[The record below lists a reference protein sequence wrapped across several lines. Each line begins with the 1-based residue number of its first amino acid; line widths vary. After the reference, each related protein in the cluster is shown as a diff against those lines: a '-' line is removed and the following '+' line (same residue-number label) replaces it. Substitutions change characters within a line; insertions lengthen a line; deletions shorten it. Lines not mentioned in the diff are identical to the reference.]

1 MNTPSASSLFANT
14 DSHTNT
20 THTFINPCLWFVDC
34 DGYRVICYRQE
45 ILYRVALLD
54 SLHLALVAVT
64 LRQSGLATQA
74 DIAAA
79 FGHAVATQRRWETR
93 YRQHGSAGLQPN
105 TPTGRHAKLPRS
117 QRAFVERWF
126 QQGVSNR
133 EMAKRLAV
141 GEATIRRVL
150 QQAGLHRQTTP
161 IAGLPFDD
169 DPTLVVPPTTPVPAS
184 RATPTLATSAG
195 VPPLTFQ
202 PAATLSNPGVA
213 ATACDREPATQAA
226 VPLPASNT
234 PATLFTLDSDPT
246 DRSLDRALARQG
258 LLDDAAPLFGDHAAL
273 ARAGVLLVVPVL
285 QAHGGLE
292 VFNRLYASLG
302 PAFYG
307 LRTTIV
313 SLILLALLRI
323 KRPENLKE
331 YAPQPL
337 GCLLGLDRMA
347 EVKTLRRKLTLLAE
361 RCV

>member
-1 MNTPSASSLFANT
+1 MALF
-14 DSHTNT
+14 
-20 THTFINPCLWFVDC
+20 
-34 DGYRVICYRQE
+34 
-45 ILYRVALLD
+45 D
-54 SLHLALVAVT
+54 SLHLAIVAVA
-64 LRQSGLATQA
+64 LRQSGLATQNE
-74 DIAAA
+74 IAVA
-79 FGHAVATQRRWETR
+79 FGHSVASQRRWETR
-93 YRQHGSAGLQPN
+93 YREHGSAGLQPN
-105 TPTGRHAKLPRS
+105 TPTGRHTKLPRS

-133 EMAKRLAV
+133 EMAKRLSV

-150 QQAGLHRQTTP
+150 QQAGLHRQASP
-161 IAGLPFDD
+161 VAELPFDD
-169 DPTLVVPPTTPVPAS
+169 PTMVVPPTTPVPAS
-184 RATPTLATSAG
+184 RATPTLTTTAGVPAQALPSTATSANPS
-195 VPPLTFQ
+195 VSALT
-202 PAATLSNPGVA
+202 S
-213 ATACDREPATQAA
+213 DRQPATQAA
-226 VPLPASNT
+226 PPLPASNAPT
-234 PATLFTLDSDPT
+234 TLFTLDSDPT

-331 YAPQPL
+331 YCAAT
-337 GCLLGLDRMA
+337 LGLLAGVGPYGRSENLTAQAHAVGRTTPRPCVDERLSPLAA
-347 EVKTLRRKLTLLAE
+347 EPGCGTAGVSVLGRSCPRVQ
-361 RCV
+361 R